1 MPKVLIVDDEPD
13 VLLLL
18 RVNLEA
24 AGYETVLAADGE
36 TALSRIDDSDPDV
49 VLLDIMMPVMDGW
62 GVLRVLSERDSPPRV
77 VVVSAKSSDRDI
89 VRALSAGALDY
100 ITTNKTGRTDVWL
113 LSDLQR
119 SDWDAAGGR
128 WETLRGAFAT
138 PACGRRIRAFEIARR
153 RFLDV
158 PGGGRDLCGL

>member
-1 MPKVLIVDDEPD
+1 MPGKVLIVDDEPD

-100 ITTNKTGRTDVWL
+100 ITKPFDPDDLVDVVARTVTSPLDEL
-113 LSDLQR
+113 EKLR
-119 SDWDAAGGR
+119 AKNIERCGG
-128 WETLRGAFAT
+128 
-138 PACGRRIRAFEIARR
+138 
-153 RFLDV
+153 LD
-158 PGGGRDLCGL
+158 

>member
-1 MPKVLIVDDEPD
+1 MPGKVLIVDNEPD

-36 TALSRIDDSDPDV
+36 TALDRIDDADPDV

-62 GVLRVLSERDSPPRV
+62 GVLRALSDRDTAPRV

-89 VRALSAGALDY
+89 VRALTSGALDY
-100 ITTNKTGRTDVWL
+100 VTKPFDPDDLVDVVARTVTSSKDEL
-113 LSDLQR
+113 ETYRQKKIDQC
-119 SDWDAAGGR
+119 GG
-128 WETLRGAFAT
+128 
-138 PACGRRIRAFEIARR
+138 P
-153 RFLDV
+153 D
-158 PGGGRDLCGL
+158 

>member
-1 MPKVLIVDDEPD
+1 MSKVLIVDDEPD

-36 TALSRIDDSDPDV
+36 TALNRIDDGQPDV

-62 GVLRVLSERDSPPRV
+62 GVLRALSDRDAAPRV

-89 VRALSAGALDY
+89 VRALTSGALDY
-100 ITTNKTGRTDVWL
+100 VTKPFDPDDLVDVVARTVNGSREELEKHRRDKIE
-113 LSDLQR
+113 QC
-119 SDWDAAGGR
+119 GG
-128 WETLRGAFAT
+128 
-138 PACGRRIRAFEIARR
+138 PA
-153 RFLDV
+153 
-158 PGGGRDLCGL
+158 

>member
-18 RVNLEA
+18 RVNLDA

-36 TALSRIDDSDPDV
+36 TALGRIDDSSPDV

-62 GVLRVLSERDSPPRV
+62 GVLRALSERDNAPRV

-89 VRALSAGALDY
+89 VRALTSGALDY
-100 ITTNKTGRTDVWL
+100 ITKPFDPDDLVDVVARTVNSSLDQLEKHRQNMIV
-113 LSDLQR
+113 QC
-119 SDWDAAGGR
+119 GG
-128 WETLRGAFAT
+128 
-138 PACGRRIRAFEIARR
+138 P
-153 RFLDV
+153 D
-158 PGGGRDLCGL
+158 

>member
-1 MPKVLIVDDEPD
+1 MPGKVLIVDDEPD

-100 ITTNKTGRTDVWL
+100 ITKPFDPDDLVDVVARTVTNPLAELEKLRQRTIE
-113 LSDLQR
+113 R
-119 SDWDAAGGR
+119 CGGP
-128 WETLRGAFAT
+128 E
-138 PACGRRIRAFEIARR
+138 
-153 RFLDV
+153 
-158 PGGGRDLCGL
+158 

>member
-1 MPKVLIVDDEPD
+1 MAKVLIVDDEPD

-62 GVLRVLSERDSPPRV
+62 GVLRVLSDRDVAPRV
-77 VVVSAKSSDRDI
+77 VVVSAKSSDRDV
-89 VRALSAGALDY
+89 VRALTSGALEY
-100 ITTNKTGRTDVWL
+100 ITKPFDPDALIDIVERTMTSSVEELEVHRQKTIERC
-113 LSDLQR
+113 
-119 SDWDAAGGR
+119 GG
-128 WETLRGAFAT
+128 
-138 PACGRRIRAFEIARR
+138 
-153 RFLDV
+153 V
-158 PGGGRDLCGL
+158 Q